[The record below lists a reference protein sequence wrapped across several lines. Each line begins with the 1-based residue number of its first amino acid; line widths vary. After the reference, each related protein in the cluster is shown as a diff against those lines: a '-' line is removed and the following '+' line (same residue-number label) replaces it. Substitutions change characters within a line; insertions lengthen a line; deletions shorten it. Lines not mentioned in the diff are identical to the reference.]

1 MTTIASNVALTL
13 LAQPSPLLAAPLLAS
28 SSAGGDAR
36 SAADTILAIVSAA
49 ASAGEKPADA
59 APAPTARAVGG
70 TVSSELSKPQLSAM
84 AAAGSMVTTYDPI
97 AAANGFTP
105 IKASVENAEA
115 FIRGTSYGIDD
126 YNRGLEPDEQAPTR
140 EEYFAQYAAWGAK
153 RLADG
158 EDPVMVKR
166 DLDYFATEE
175 QFQSAR
181 EWVEVRN
188 SSRHKLAELGHDLLV
203 AGQERIAEV
212 FGVKLPIS
220 FDEHGRASIGSF
232 ELRYGNGNLMLQYD
246 PKAGL
251 KTYHEDGTLRSSY
264 AKDKVSY
271 L

>member
-28 SSAGGDAR
+28 SSAGGAR

-115 FIRGTSYGIDD
+115 FIRHLAAQVEQFND
-126 YNRGLEPDEQAPTR
+126 GLEPDLVPPTR
-140 EEYFAQYAAWGAK
+140 DEYNATYQKWAEKRIAA
-153 RLADG
+153 G
-158 EDPVMVKR
+158 EDAEAVAKDVSYFTSDEYYSDLVDGTKSRNLFRKTAASYAVSAIETSQSLLAAVFNQKDIIER
-166 DLDYFATEE
+166 DG
-175 QFQSAR
+175 
-181 EWVEVRN
+181 N
-188 SSRHKLAELGHDLLV
+188 G
-203 AGQERIAEV
+203 RISL
-212 FGVKLPIS
+212 KNMTI
-220 FDEHGRASIGSF
+220 
-232 ELRYGNGNLMLQYD
+232 RYGNGNTMIVFD
-246 PKAGL
+246 NKDGL
-251 KTYHEDGTLRSSY
+251 TTFNEDGSIRGRYSL
-264 AKDKVSY
+264 KDVISI
-271 L
+271 